1 MKKII
6 FTLMLI
12 GLTTLAFSQAANL
25 NGVTFGFG
33 AGYNVSLDK
42 TYDYSLTTDASHNL
56 KIQPLNKGSFVIS
69 SVVMIKL
76 SKVAF
81 DSDNNKFV
89 KQSQRPTYNKLVK
102 SPDEGDKKKVS
113 KDKSWSNIMDHLSIN
128 LALDLA
134 NVTQNVSFN
143 KNISGGLG
151 IGYFFTDYV
160 QAAVFYDISRVS
172 QLRDY
177 VVANYADKP
186 IPNGTTGNYTSLST
200 SDNNLFYNK
209 TVSGLTFKLIF
220 SLANKKAE

>member
-1 MKKII
+1 
-6 FTLMLI
+6 MLI

-186 IPNGTTGNYTSLST
+186 IPNGTTGNYTSLSI

>member
-1 MKKII
+1 
-6 FTLMLI
+6 MLI

-134 NVTQNVSFN
+134 NITQNVSFN

>member
-1 MKKII
+1 MGFIK
-6 FTLMLI
+6 
-12 GLTTLAFSQAANL
+12 LAFGQATNL

-33 AGYNVSLDK
+33 AGYNVGFDK

-56 KIQPLNKGSFVIS
+56 KIQPLNKGAFVIS
-69 SVVMIKL
+69 SIVMVKL

-89 KQSQRPTYNKLVK
+89 KQSKKLTYNDLIQ
-102 SPDEGDKKKVS
+102 SPDEGKKQKAA
-113 KDKSWSNIMDHLSIN
+113 KDDSWSNIRDHLSIN
-128 LALDLA
+128 LALDLV

-151 IGYFFTDYV
+151 MGYFFTDYV
-160 QAAVFYDISRVS
+160 QAAVFFDVSRVS

-177 VVANYADKP
+177 VVANYTDKP
-186 IPNGTTGNYTSLST
+186 IPNGSTGNYTSLST
-200 SDNNLFYNK
+200 TDNNLFYNK

-220 SLANKKAE
+220 SLANKKAD

>member
-1 MKKII
+1 
-6 FTLMLI
+6 MLI

>member
-1 MKKII
+1 
-6 FTLMLI
+6 MLI

-186 IPNGTTGNYTSLST
+186 IPNGTIGNYTSLST

>member
-186 IPNGTTGNYTSLST
+186 IPNGTIGNYTSLST